1 MYNNEWNRREQVRK
15 QIESVQTSVINK
27 EGENEM
33 IESTEKRLCFVSVA
47 NNIEGEDRKVPV

>member
-1 MYNNEWNRREQVRK
+1 VRK

-27 EGENEM
+27 EGGNDM